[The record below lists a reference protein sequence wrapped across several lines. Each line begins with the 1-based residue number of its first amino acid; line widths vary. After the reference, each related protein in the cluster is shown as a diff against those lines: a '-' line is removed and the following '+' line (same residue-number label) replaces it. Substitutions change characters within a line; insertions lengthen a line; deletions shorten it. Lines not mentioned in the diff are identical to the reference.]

1 MNEGMGQL
9 GRTTFDYHWKS
20 MESLVGTKNLV
31 LLVATIAFSF
41 FEIYKGGIKCAGS
54 VVLSKMVTHYGP
66 RSGFLYYS
74 MTTSLQMSALSTFDG
89 TWYAYH
95 GCNG

>member
-41 FEIYKGGIKCAGS
+41 FEIYKGGIKCARS

-74 MTTSLQMSALSTFDG
+74 MTTSPSRELLLSATRGCAEQLSGF
-89 TWYAYH
+89 
-95 GCNG
+95 